1 MSGKSRVLRR
11 ILLLALA
18 VYLICSVAAVQVM
31 NAALFGR
38 ADEPKELTVRYTD
51 VAADYPRQT
60 VTFSSGSAQLTGWL
74 YPAEDAA
81 ALVVI
86 AHGLGADAETYL
98 PETMHFTADLA
109 CVADCGA
116 VLMVTPSYAV
126 RETAAKLRAFLRPGT
141 VVISASKGIEKST
154 SLRLSQV
161 IEEELEGKCPV
172 VVLSGPSHAEEV
184 GRHIPTGVVAAAD
197 RLADAELVQDLFMNK
212 RFRVYTSDD
221 RIGTEI
227 CAALKNVI
235 ALCAGCTDGMGC
247 GDNTK
252 ALLMTRGLAE
262 MARLGVALGGRKD
275 TFTGLAGVG
284 DLIVTCTSMHSRNRR
299 CGILI
304 GQGRPVAQALEEI
317 GAVVEG
323 YYAAA
328 NARTLAQK
336 AGVEMPISQAAYEVL
351 YEGRDPKLVVTDLM
365 GRAKRSEL
373 EESWS

>member
-1 MSGKSRVLRR
+1 MKTVVLGSGGWGTALSLVLHRNGHPVT
-11 ILLLALA
+11 LWSH
-18 VYLICSVAAVQVM
+18 VPEKAAYM
-31 NAALFGR
+31 ER
-38 ADEPKELTVRYTD
+38 ARENPRLEGVPLPPELRLT
-51 VAADYPRQT
+51 ADM
-60 VTFSSGSAQLTGWL
+60 ACLTE
-74 YPAEDAA
+74 AE
-81 ALVVI
+81 LVV
-86 AHGLGADAETYL
+86 
-98 PETMHFTADLA
+98 
-109 CVADCGA
+109 VA
-116 VLMVTPSYAV
+116 VPSYAV
-126 RETAAKLRAFLRPGT
+126 RETAHAAAPLLRPGT
-141 VVISASKGIEKST
+141 LLVTAAKGIERDT
-154 SLRLSQV
+154 HLRMSQ
-161 IEEELEGKCPV
+161 ILEQETGGAFPIAA
-172 VVLSGPSHAEEV
+172 LSGPSHAEEV